1 MSENNLFDL
10 KKRIN
15 ATVQTRKITRTME
28 LIASSRLQRCKMLQ
42 ADCREWAGHMRE
54 AAMCLP
60 DAYFQV
66 QTDAKD
72 RKAYIIFG
80 GSKGLSGAY
89 GPSLLNFAKPLA
101 EGQIILAAGSS
112 AEAFFPD
119 AHSFF
124 PDAVPSA
131 EYARTLART
140 AREIYAAKEA
150 DEVYMLYT
158 RSAVHIS
165 ERLFPLTRTEK
176 RNKKI
181 ITEPSAKVLFP
192 ALFEEY
198 SDTLVYQAH
207 LQAFISEQ
215 IAKVSAMDSATR
227 NADDIIDNLQA
238 AYNRIRQSSITQEI
252 ITISNAV
259 KGD

>member
-28 LIASSRLQRCKMLQ
+28 LIASSRLQRSKILL

-60 DAYFQV
+60 DSYFQV
-66 QTDAKD
+66 PAGTEG
-72 RKAYIIFG
+72 RKAYIVFG

-89 GPSLLNFAKPLA
+89 GPNLLQFAKPLA
-101 EGQIILAAGSS
+101 DGQTVIAAGSA
-112 AEAFFPD
+112 AEVFFPD

-131 EYARTLART
+131 DYARTVART
-140 AREIYAAKEA
+140 ARDLYTGKEA

-215 IAKVSAMDSATR
+215 IAKVTAMDSATR
-227 NADDIIDNLQA
+227 NADEIIDTLQA
-238 AYNRIRQSSITQEI
+238 SYNSIRQSSITQEI
-252 ITISNAV
+252 ITISNAA